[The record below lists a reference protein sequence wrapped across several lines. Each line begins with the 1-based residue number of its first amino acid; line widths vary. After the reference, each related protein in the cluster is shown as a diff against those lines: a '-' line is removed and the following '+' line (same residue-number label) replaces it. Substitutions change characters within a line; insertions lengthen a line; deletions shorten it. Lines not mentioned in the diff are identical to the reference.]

1 MTMMETLYNRFD
13 DLLNPIIVKEL
24 RQVVRGKFFWGVL
37 LLFLAFQCA
46 VLSLSIADRGMSSR
60 SIGGETLAFLFG
72 ILFFASFVLIPIQNG
87 FKFSTERNDGSDE
100 LLFITTITPETIIKG
115 KFYAAMV
122 FILLLFSAFAPF
134 MAMTFFLSGVD
145 MPLTFLTLF
154 FALLISAAGAMG
166 QICFAALAHDAQS
179 NKAFRAI
186 GGMAQMMAFF
196 AISGTGAEMVQY
208 GPGRF
213 MGSSHAGLLIVS
225 VILFCLA
232 AVSFFYRAAASIIA
246 PAGANRM
253 LPVRKC
259 GLFIWLGSL
268 ILSLLWAIQENSGK
282 FLVSWAALICVGL
295 VLATM
300 VAVSERDSLS
310 ERVARE
316 IPANPLKKRLAFLFY
331 SGSAGGLA
339 WVVLIML
346 ITLLTMNFFPRALG
360 LHQTGDLP
368 DATVAI
374 LSFLGYCIGYGL
386 LASYIRRLFFSSL
399 VDIRN
404 TWIIMFLV
412 TAFCSVV
419 PMFIWAVTG
428 SDYELFL
435 LGNPFIALSR
445 DRSDAAQAFGM
456 LLAAG
461 AVFINLPWLKRQLN
475 EFFKAGDQNG

>member
-1 MTMMETLYNRFD
+1 MTMMETLYNRCD

-37 LLFLAFQCA
+37 ILFLAFQCA
-46 VLSLSIADRGMSSR
+46 VLSFSIADRGLTSR

-122 FILLLFSAFAPF
+122 FIFLLFSAFAPF

-196 AISGTGAEMVQY
+196 AISGTGADMVQY
-208 GPGRF
+208 GTGRF
-213 MGSSHAGLLIVS
+213 IASSNASLLIIS
-225 VILFCLA
+225 VVLFCLA
-232 AVSFFYRAAASIIA
+232 AVYFFYRAAASIIA
-246 PAGANRM
+246 PAGSNRM

-259 GLFIWLGSL
+259 GLLIWLGSL
-268 ILSLLWAIQENSGK
+268 ILSITWAIQDNSAR
-282 FLVSWAALICVGL
+282 FLIAWATLICVGL

-300 VAVSERDSLS
+300 VAISERDSLS

-316 IPANPLKKRLAFLFY
+316 IPVSPLKKRLAFLFF

-339 WVVLIML
+339 WVILIML
-346 ITLLTMNFFPRALG
+346 ITLLAMNFFPQAFKLN
-360 LHQTGDLP
+360 QTGDLV
-368 DATVAI
+368 DVSVAMI
-374 LSFLGYCIGYGL
+374 SFMGYCLGYGL
-386 LASYIRRLFFSSL
+386 LAAFIRRIFFSSL
-399 VDIRN
+399 VDVRN
-404 TWIIMFLV
+404 TWIIMLLV
-412 TAFCSVV
+412 TVFFSVV
-419 PMFIWAVTG
+419 PMFAWAVVGTEY
-428 SDYELFL
+428 DLLL
-435 LGNPFIALSR
+435 LGNPFVALSPEKR
-445 DRSDAAQAFGM
+445 GEGLIFGL

-461 AVFINLPWLKRQLN
+461 ALVINLAWLKEQFG